1 MDSHQLLACVLSRF
15 SHVRVF
21 VILWTV
27 ALQALLSMGFS
38 RQEYRSVLPFPS
50 PGDLPI
56 LGTEFASPAL
66 TGRFFT
72 MVSPG
77 KPPFFH
83 YIYDYCF
90 MQLSFKSDRSKTYYQ
105 KNAFILFISYVGP
118 LPVLFLPVDSSYCLH
133 PLLSGSRAPFS
144 ISHRAGLLSNKFSQ
158 FLLI

>member
-1 MDSHQLLACVLSRF
+1 MSNSFVTPRTVAYRICLPGYLPDLTFLPLSSTLFLLLTHTGLLSSSFFFFLLCACVLSRF

-90 MQLSFKSDRSKTYYQ
+90 IINSTNDE
-105 KNAFILFISYVGP
+105 P
-118 LPVLFLPVDSSYCLH
+118 D
-133 PLLSGSRAPFS
+133 
-144 ISHRAGLLSNKFSQ
+144 
-158 FLLI
+158 